1 MPPTI
6 PTSLKLPAELKA
18 AIDDHARK
26 QGLSSHAY
34 MVKTL
39 AEAAERSRLQ
49 EQFTQDA
56 LAAEQQMLA
65 TGEGY
70 GLEDVRTY
78 FTQMAEF
85 RAGRAPRPSR
95 PAPQKLL

>member
-18 AIDDHARK
+18 AIDDDARK

-39 AEAAERSRLQ
+39 ADAAER
-49 EQFTQDA
+49 
-56 LAAEQQMLA
+56 
-65 TGEGY
+65 
-70 GLEDVRTY
+70 
-78 FTQMAEF
+78 
-85 RAGRAPRPSR
+85 
-95 PAPQKLL
+95 